1 MYGVN
6 AAIILQNIYFWV
18 LKNKA
23 NKKHFYDGKYWTYNS
38 RSAFNELFPYL
49 SERQIKT
56 AIDKLVA
63 DGVIQTGC
71 YNEDTRDRTLWYT
84 VTKRGFCI
92 LQKCGSQAAEMSD
105 ANDGN
110 VTPLPYINQTDINTD
125 INHNKNTSYSC
136 SEPEKSVSKPKQ
148 TKPTEPV
155 VYELELNDGSMYGIP
170 KSDYDKYVELYP
182 AVDVMQQFRKMTGW
196 IDASPNNRK
205 TRKGIKKFIN
215 GWLSREQDKGGNVK
229 RVNNQSQGYA
239 QRTTPEEEEQKRKDK
254 EFYDR
259 VFASTML

>member
-1 MYGVN
+1 MMAARDFKGVW
-6 AAIILQNIYFWV
+6 IP
-18 LKNKA
+18 K
-23 NKKHFYDGKYWTYNS
+23 
-38 RSAFNELFPYL
+38 
-49 SERQIKT
+49 QIW
-56 AIDKLVA
+56 L
-63 DGVIQTGC
+63 
-71 YNEDTRDRTLWYT
+71 DTRLNALDKVIFVEIDSLDVGENGCWASNEYLADFCQCSTWKISSAIKKLTENGYIT
-84 VTKRGFCI
+84 VESFDGRKRKIKSRLSLFKGQPCEN
-92 LQKCGSQAAEMSD
+92 QKSD
-105 ANDGN
+105 FGN
-110 VTPLPYINQTDINTD
+110 PQGTNIDNNTE
-125 INHNKNTSYSC
+125 NNTNNSKNTSYSC
-136 SEPEKSVSKPKQ
+136 SEPEKSVSKPKE
-148 TKPTEPV
+148 TKPAEPV

-170 KSDYDKYVELYP
+170 QSDYDKYVELYP

-205 TRKGIKKFIN
+205 TRRGIKKFIN